1 MANGYTL
8 VANFERQPEENLPDW
23 EELKDE
29 KIDPGIRDDLLEL
42 TKIDERKF
50 WTDEELSR
58 KLEHDTTFA
67 PSLWLGYQILLESQG
82 FEKKGDILTRFDEL
96 SDSFTGQKAASLKEQ
111 IKDINEL
118 RKFLSSL
125 GFSERE
131 LSAKET
137 LKRAYFGYADRKD
150 EEALKMLQRAMRE
163 DSSLRKALEDFDKEA
178 RGREGRE

>member
-1 MANGYTL
+1 MPEQSLERPADDYT
-8 VANFERQPEENLPDW
+8 PDW

-29 KIDPGIRDDLLEL
+29 EIDPGIRDDLLEL
-42 TKIDERKF
+42 TKIDEKKF
-50 WTDEELSR
+50 WTDEELAR

-67 PSLWLGYQILLESQG
+67 PSVWLGYQILLESQG
-82 FEKKGDILTRFDEL
+82 FEKKGDILTRFEEL
-96 SDSFTGQKAASLKEQ
+96 TDSFTGGKQGATLKEQ
-111 IKDINEL
+111 LKDIHEL
-118 RKFLSSL
+118 KKFLSSL

-137 LKRAYFGYADRKD
+137 LKRAYFGYVDRKD
-150 EEALKMLQRAMRE
+150 EEALLMLQRAMRE

>member
-1 MANGYTL
+1 MPEQSPERPADDYT
-8 VANFERQPEENLPDW
+8 PDW

-29 KIDPGIRDDLLEL
+29 EIDPGIRDDLLEL
-42 TKIDERKF
+42 TKIDEKKF
-50 WTDEELSR
+50 WTDEELAR

-82 FEKKGDILTRFDEL
+82 FEKKGDILTRFEEL
-96 SDSFTGQKAASLKEQ
+96 TDSFAGAQLGATLKEQ
-111 IKDINEL
+111 LKDIHEL

-125 GFSERE
+125 GFSGRE

-137 LKRAYFGYADRKD
+137 LKRAYFGYVDRKD
-150 EEALKMLQRAMRE
+150 EEALLMLQRAMRE